1 MWLGL
6 MLLHSI
12 HVIERMNVGD
22 EETRITISLFPSL
35 RNQMA
40 LCNHL

>member
-6 MLLHSI
+6 MLLYSI
-12 HVIERMNVGD
+12 HVVERMNVD
-22 EETRITISLFPSL
+22 EETRITICLFPSL
-35 RNQMA
+35 RNQLA